1 MLQYRALQGR
11 QQGAGYAFRT
21 GVPERRRSARS
32 AIGAPESLR
41 APAARFA
48 VSTQRSTN
56 DAVIVPFD
64 SVTSASYFAF
74 AAASPGGG

>member
-21 GVPERRRSARS
+21 GVPERKQQREIRDRCTRV
-32 AIGAPESLR
+32 LR

-56 DAVIVPFD
+56 DAAIVPFD